1 MAFSYASTSL
11 VFEVWRCKI
20 VPSGQLL
27 LQSIFLERHAY
38 DIIMGRA
45 TDEVSLQVGRDGGA
59 ALADQMIILVDVGGG
74 VKDEGDELVGDEVL
88 GHEGADAVV
97 VHRFAGNGHKE
108 SVLLQVARH
117 LQHFRTDDDILQAI
131 VLLRPV
137 AWLRWQEVKDEFLGR
152 IGFHVLRICQQA
164 LAVSLWQVAEIV
176 SRPAVEDRIRLT
188 ELPVHIFPQ
197 HQVDVVGLAGQWRE
211 VEDEAF
217 VTRIFQHHE
226 EVGRCGLLRLKY

>member
-1 MAFSYASTSL
+1 MVFRYASTAL

-20 VPSGQLL
+20 VPSRQLL

-117 LQHFRTDDDILQAI
+117 LQHFRTDDDILQGI

-164 LAVSLWQVAEIV
+164 LAVSLRQVAEIV
-176 SRPAVEDRIRLT
+176 SRPAVEN
-188 ELPVHIFPQ
+188 
-197 HQVDVVGLAGQWRE
+197 
-211 VEDEAF
+211 
-217 VTRIFQHHE
+217 
-226 EVGRCGLLRLKY
+226 

>member
-27 LQSIFLERHAY
+27 LQKIFFERRS
-38 DIIMGRA
+38 DDVVVGRA
-45 TDEVSLQVGRDGGA
+45 TDEVGLQVSRDGGA

-137 AWLRWQEVKDEFLGR
+137 DWLRARRNKGR
-152 IGFHVLRICQQA
+152 R
-164 LAVSLWQVAEIV
+164 
-176 SRPAVEDRIRLT
+176 
-188 ELPVHIFPQ
+188 
-197 HQVDVVGLAGQWRE
+197 
-211 VEDEAF
+211 
-217 VTRIFQHHE
+217 
-226 EVGRCGLLRLKY
+226 

>member
-1 MAFSYASTSL
+1 MTFSYASTSL

-27 LQSIFLERHAY
+27 LQKIFLERRTDDVVVRRTA
-38 DIIMGRA
+38 
-45 TDEVSLQVGRDGGA
+45 DEVGLQVSRDCGA
-59 ALADQMIILVDVGGG
+59 ALAYEAVVLVKIGGG
-74 VKDEGDELVGDEVL
+74 VEHEGNELAGDEVL

-137 AWLRWQEVKDEFLGR
+137 DWLRARRNKCR
-152 IGFHVLRICQQA
+152 R
-164 LAVSLWQVAEIV
+164 
-176 SRPAVEDRIRLT
+176 
-188 ELPVHIFPQ
+188 
-197 HQVDVVGLAGQWRE
+197 
-211 VEDEAF
+211 
-217 VTRIFQHHE
+217 
-226 EVGRCGLLRLKY
+226 